1 MRNQDVFA
9 LGGILLLCLCPLSF
23 AGQTGYRAIHVGA
36 QIAGL
41 PFPCTDDAVYCEGEF
56 EGQWIRTDAI
66 DGKILTID
74 VIYSGETLHRVVIAG
89 SPITLAQAIKLHSLQ
104 PGFAEPILGSAKD
117 RDGKTYGIA
126 DVANDI
132 VYHCSGTE
140 PISTVKTVT
149 YLSAD
154 APVLETAAR
163 LKLGKQWKLAAS
175 SGPDS
180 KAIHQLDFSG
190 SI

>member
-1 MRNQDVFA
+1 M
-9 LGGILLLCLCPLSF
+9 
-23 AGQTGYRAIHVGA
+23 
-36 QIAGL
+36 
-41 PFPCTDDAVYCEGEF
+41 YCEGEF

-154 APVLETAAR
+154 APVLETAFSIEA
-163 LKLGKQWKLAAS
+163 GKQWKLAAS

-180 KAIHQLDFSG
+180 KAIHQPRLLRFNLVLRTTNRG
-190 SI
+190 RKLEVVKMQLKACRKEPTK